1 VTPARLAPG
10 SHLSELTA
18 AQRARRGR
26 VIDAALSLSRRRTF
40 EQIQVK
46 DVSEEAGVALGTVYR
61 YFSSKD
67 HLFAEALVQW
77 VDALQTNVTRYPL
90 KGRTPPERLREVL
103 HRCVR
108 AFQRQPN
115 LAKLVTALTVS
126 SDPFAIE
133 AVARMDMITSAVFSD
148 ALVGLDQ
155 RTVRAMVR
163 MVYQVLDGLLRMWSA
178 GRLSI
183 VEVFDSLDD
192 MVGLLFRP

>member
-1 VTPARLAPG
+1 MTPARLAPAG
-10 SHLSELTA
+10 HPSELTA
-18 AQRARRGR
+18 TQQARRAR

-46 DVSEEAGVALGTVYR
+46 DVAEEAGVALGTVYR

-77 VDALQTNVTRYPL
+77 VEALQTNVTRYPL
-90 KGRTPPERLREVL
+90 AGVVPADRLREVL

-108 AFQRQPN
+108 AFQGQPN
-115 LAKLVTALTVS
+115 LARLVTTLTVS

-133 AVARMDMITSAVFSD
+133 AVARMDLITTAVFRE
-148 ALVGLDQ
+148 ALVGLEEP
-155 RTVRAMVR
+155 TVRPTVR
-163 MVYQVLDGLLRMWSA
+163 IVYQVLDGLLRMWSA

-183 VEVFDSLDD
+183 VDVYETLDD
-192 MVGLLFRP
+192 MVGLLFRS